1 MPERT
6 EKERAKKERRGTGDI
21 ISYVNPS
28 LFFFG
33 TMVMVKDKR

>member
-6 EKERAKKERRGTGDI
+6 EQERAKNERRGTGDI
-21 ISYVNPS
+21 LCYVIPS

-33 TMVMVKDKR
+33 TMVMVKEKR